1 MIKNIFENLKKRFAK
16 EPTIT
21 AAQGQFL
28 DRVVYW
34 LLAAVILLFPL
45 AFVPALA
52 NWFDLPKQV
61 LLIVGSMLAASLWL
75 LHQATTKKLNLVRSP
90 FDLPLVLFLIVSLIS
105 VFLTINR
112 TMNFYGDVLVLL
124 GAATLFF
131 LITQTVL
138 TQKSFEFFVRLFLLS
153 ALALSFWTA
162 LQVGASLLAPILK
175 NPLLNEPI
183 LSLNFSPVGSSLA
196 AMIFLVSSLSL
207 ALGAFLNEKKGVNS
221 IFLVGILLGVV
232 LTGFVLYKNPPVLL
246 SVEAGWKISTGT
258 MGKSIP
264 SALFGIGPA
273 NFVDAYTQY
282 RPADLNAT
290 KFWNL
295 RFTTGANYYFYLIST
310 VGIAGLATFIW
321 LIVRFLQMARKRL
334 ETPASNSLEKGIIGS
349 LMIVLLSLALLPG
362 NSVVLVVFFVCLGLF
377 VAKGT
382 LLENSNLARRQT
394 INLPANP
401 WADFVPGLVVL
412 IITGFLGVNL
422 GKFAL
427 GDYYFA
433 QSLKAAAQ
441 NQGTQTYNLQI
452 KALSLAPDNTNYHV
466 SYSQTNLAL
475 ADSLAGQ
482 QGLSDQ
488 QKQTVVQLVQQSIRE
503 GRTAVAL
510 NPNRAALYENLSMIY
525 RSLINFAQG
534 ADQWSVAALQ
544 QAIALDPANPSLRL
558 DLGGLY
564 FAGKDYLSAAQIF
577 NQAVTL
583 KSDLPNAH
591 YNLAQA
597 FKNLN
602 MKDQAIKELQLT
614 SSLICLGDKTTDCDQ
629 VNAEIATL
637 NAPAP
642 APQVAAAATTSAQP
656 NLPKA
661 APKPAPKIG
670 TQSGEITP

>member
-295 RFTTGANYYFYLIST
+295 RFTT
-310 VGIAGLATFIW
+310 
-321 LIVRFLQMARKRL
+321 
-334 ETPASNSLEKGIIGS
+334 
-349 LMIVLLSLALLPG
+349 
-362 NSVVLVVFFVCLGLF
+362 
-377 VAKGT
+377 
-382 LLENSNLARRQT
+382 
-394 INLPANP
+394 
-401 WADFVPGLVVL
+401 
-412 IITGFLGVNL
+412 
-422 GKFAL
+422 
-427 GDYYFA
+427 
-433 QSLKAAAQ
+433 
-441 NQGTQTYNLQI
+441 
-452 KALSLAPDNTNYHV
+452 
-466 SYSQTNLAL
+466 
-475 ADSLAGQ
+475 
-482 QGLSDQ
+482 
-488 QKQTVVQLVQQSIRE
+488 
-503 GRTAVAL
+503 
-510 NPNRAALYENLSMIY
+510 
-525 RSLINFAQG
+525 
-534 ADQWSVAALQ
+534 
-544 QAIALDPANPSLRL
+544 
-558 DLGGLY
+558 
-564 FAGKDYLSAAQIF
+564 
-577 NQAVTL
+577 
-583 KSDLPNAH
+583 
-591 YNLAQA
+591 
-597 FKNLN
+597 
-602 MKDQAIKELQLT
+602 
-614 SSLICLGDKTTDCDQ
+614 
-629 VNAEIATL
+629 
-637 NAPAP
+637 
-642 APQVAAAATTSAQP
+642 
-656 NLPKA
+656 
-661 APKPAPKIG
+661 
-670 TQSGEITP
+670 